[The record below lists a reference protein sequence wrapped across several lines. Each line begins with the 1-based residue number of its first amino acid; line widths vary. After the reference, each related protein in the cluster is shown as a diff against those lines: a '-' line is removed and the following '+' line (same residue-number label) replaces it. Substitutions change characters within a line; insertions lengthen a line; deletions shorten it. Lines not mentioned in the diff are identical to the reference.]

1 MALEGR
7 RLLVLI
13 RRLSAVDA
21 RARRRLMRLMDIGE
35 TEASVVLA
43 LAAGGPLTRADLRA
57 QLELSAGGAEAL
69 TRKLVDQALVVREPD
84 PNDRTRVRL
93 RLSDGADVELAAALH
108 RLIDHFDTIAA
119 GLTDVDARLVG
130 SFVDAMETPV
140 RLSTAQPRPIE

>member
-7 RLLVLI
+7 RLPVLI
-13 RRLSAVDA
+13 RRLSAIDA

-69 TRKLVDQALVVREPD
+69 TRKLVDQALVVRAPD
-84 PNDRTRVRL
+84 PNDRTGVRL
-93 RLSDGADVELAAALH
+93 RLSDGADVELA
-108 RLIDHFDTIAA
+108 D
-119 GLTDVDARLVG
+119 RLVQVG
-130 SFVDAMETPV
+130 QLDQRTVHIAEPLV
-140 RLSTAQPRPIE
+140 RDEVAVEGVPAARRLAPRARG